1 MDQNLEWTNETLD
14 KVPYKNWLYKV
25 FCLFTFRKRMTYKEM
40 YLVLSE
46 INRKAI
52 GEEKA
57 KKKAFQRIIE
67 FYEYNNGNRPV

>member
-1 MDQNLEWTNETLD
+1 MDANLEWTNEILE

-25 FCLFTFRKRMTYKEM
+25 FCLVTFRKRMTYKEM
-40 YLVLSE
+40 YLILSE
-46 INRKAI
+46 INRKAV